1 MFFNKDNKDKT
12 KCLCS
17 NGTEHCDLILELRNL
32 QEKANKQ
39 RALIEYY
46 NNSRETS
53 LDNIRKLIQ
62 KLNERARFNYAG
74 DISSLDI
81 IDVIC
86 NYSSESI
93 KEICHSIQSIKTYSY
108 EVSNAKCIL
117 DSLNEDIQN
126 VKNKL
131 GIE

>member
-1 MFFNKDNKDKT
+1 MFFNKDNKDKA

-17 NGTEHCDLILELRNL
+17 NGTEYCDLILELRNL

-46 NNSRETS
+46 NNSKKTS
-53 LDNIRKLIQ
+53 LDNILRFIQ
-62 KLNERARFNYAG
+62 KLKERAKFNYAG

-86 NYSSESI
+86 SCSAESI
-93 KEICHSIQSIKTYSY
+93 EVICHSIQSIKTYSY
-108 EVSNAKCIL
+108 EVSNAECIL